1 MSFFKQKEFSILLF
15 IAFVVFIM
23 FNYYTGI
30 AAPQANEFVNWG
42 AYLWNFSMILGTI
55 SLFQAHGG
63 KILKK
68 SKDWAYSILIFVSF
82 IVYFIAMYTIP
93 DAYKFILNNIQ
104 VPINLAIWVT
114 AFSVFIMIFRGAR
127 TKSWLGILLLLSA
140 AITVLRMAPIGYVI
154 WPGFATIGN
163 WMNSNPNSAV
173 MSAITICM
181 GIGLIATMIRELL
194 GKESHYLGD

>member
-1 MSFFKQKEFSILLF
+1 MSFLKQKEFAMLLF
-15 IAFVVFIM
+15 VAFVVFLM

-30 AAPQANEFVNWG
+30 ATPQANEFVNWG
-42 AYLWNFSMILGTI
+42 AYLWNFSMIIGTI

-68 SKDWAYSILIFVSF
+68 SKDWQYSILIFVSF
-82 IVYFIAMYTIP
+82 IVYFIAAYTVP
-93 DAYKFILNNIQ
+93 NVYSFILNNIQ

-127 TKSWLGILLLLSA
+127 TRSWLGLLLLLSS
-140 AITVLRMAPIGYVI
+140 AITVLWMAPIGEMI
-154 WPGFATIGN
+154 WPGFGTIGN
-163 WMNSNPNSAV
+163 WLNSTPNSAV